1 MINNRKNKQ
10 IRRNEM
16 ELDKK
21 TVRTIVGLIVLTLL
35 LAAAIWNYTAFFG
48 GFLWVIGLIFP
59 FILGACMA
67 FILNIPMSL
76 IEKYLF
82 SAKRVKGPR
91 VKKLSRP
98 VSMLLAL
105 MLLIVIIV
113 VIMFLILPEI
123 ARTIVTLTESIPNFV
138 KNTQEWALGMAQ
150 SYPDI
155 ANKLSRFTIDWS
167 KFGSEIIGFLQKGL
181 SSFVGSTFNVASSI
195 ASGML
200 NFFLGFIFAIYV
212 LLQKEKL
219 GSQCRKL
226 FYAYLPEKAADKIV
240 EVSHLANKTF
250 SSFVTG
256 QCTEAVILGVLFF
269 IVLAIFQFPYAL
281 MISVLIGF
289 LSLIPIFGAFVGCFI
304 GGFLILMVS
313 PVQALGFLIV
323 FLVIQ
328 QIEGN
333 FIYPF
338 VVGGSVGLPSI
349 WVLVAVAVGGS
360 AMGITGM
367 IITIPLT
374 SVCYALLRE
383 ATDKRLQ
390 KRTISSQKYMPRQ
403 QETI

>member
-1 MINNRKNKQ
+1 
-10 IRRNEM
+10 M
-16 ELDKK
+16 ELNKK
-21 TVRTIVGLIVLTLL
+21 TVQTIVGLIVLTLV
-35 LAAAIWNYTAFFG
+35 LAAAIWNYKAFLD

-76 IEKYLF
+76 IEKFLF
-82 SAKRVKGPR
+82 SSKRVKRPR
-91 VKKLSRP
+91 IKKLARP
-98 VSMLLAL
+98 ASMLLAL
-105 MLLIVIIV
+105 VLLLVIIIV
-113 VIMFLILPEI
+113 VMFLIIPEI
-123 ARTIVTLTESIPNFV
+123 ARTIVTLTDSIPGFV
-138 KNTQEWALGMAQ
+138 KNVQNWAIGMTQT
-150 SYPDI
+150 YPDI
-155 ANKLSRFTIDWS
+155 ADKLTHFTIDWS
-167 KFGSEIIGFLQKGL
+167 KFGSEIIGFLQKGV
-181 SSFVGSTFNVASSI
+181 SSVLGSTFNVASSI

-226 FYAYLPEKAADKIV
+226 FYAYMPEKAADKIV
-240 EVSHLANKTF
+240 TVSRLANKTF

-269 IVLAIFQFPYAL
+269 VVLAIFRFPYAL

-304 GGFLILMVS
+304 GAFLILMVN
-313 PVQALGFLIV
+313 PMQAVGFVVVFLI
-323 FLVIQ
+323 IQ

-333 FIYPF
+333 LIYPY

-349 WVLVAVAVGGS
+349 WVLVAVTVGGS

-367 IITIPLT
+367 IITIPLI

-383 ATDKRLQ
+383 ATDNRLQ
-390 KRTISSQKYMPRQ
+390 KRGVSSVKYLPLVK
-403 QETI
+403 ESEKLPEAKES